1 MAGHKI
7 NKLVLNIG
15 QDSCNG
21 DSGGGLVTEDQPMFL
36 VGVVSSGSRICGV
49 GEPGIY
55 TKVEKMM
62 PWIKSNL
69 EP

>member
-1 MAGHKI
+1 MQFQTSI
-7 NKLVLNIG
+7 VISG

-21 DSGGGLVTEDQPMFL
+21 DSGGGLVTEDKPMFI
-36 VGVVSSGSRICGV
+36 VGIVSSGSRICGV

-55 TKVEKMM
+55 TKIETMY
-62 PWIKSNL
+62 PWIIQHL